1 MGRCLTR
8 VTLTVPALIAFA
20 ACRQPTPSMH
30 GSADT
35 RELVALPVDGY
46 DAVLAEMRVLLGSV
60 NGVLGGLVT
69 GDTAAMRAAA
79 AASGTA
85 EAADPVLAVL
95 LPDGWKWL
103 AERTHAGFDSLAVV
117 LGGTVARDTVIAKL
131 AAVTPHCVSCHASYR
146 LGVS

>member
-1 MGRCLTR
+1 MKRIVMR
-8 VTLTVPALIAFA
+8 VVPAVLTMVVFIG
-20 ACRQPTPSMH
+20 CSQPAPSVH

-35 RELVALPVDGY
+35 RELVAVPVDGY

-85 EAADPVLAVL
+85 EAADPALAAL
-95 LPDGWKWL
+95 LPEGWKQL
-103 AERTHAGFDSLAVV
+103 AERTHVGFDTLAAV
-117 LGGTVARDTVIAKL
+117 LGRAAVRDTVIAKL
-131 AAVTPHCVSCHASYR
+131 AAVTPHCVSCHAAYR
-146 LGVS
+146 LGVR